1 MEKRKVVN
9 RWELIILIII
19 GFILL
24 TIFLRNMGVKVVNN
38 TEETEMI
45 HHTRD

>member
-1 MEKRKVVN
+1 MLV
-9 RWELIILIII
+9 II
-19 GFILL
+19 GLILFTVL
-24 TIFLRNMGVKVVNN
+24 LRNMGVKVINT